1 VRRRR
6 RRPGRALVAL
16 VVLALVA
23 YVAWTYGARE
33 WRHWRFRRTLEQVAA
48 PEPPGSRD
56 LDRDGATAREAAA
69 PAPAAP
75 VAGATPQAV
84 GSADALDAAAPPN
97 RAQNVPAESLSRDD
111 RQELERVLK
120 RANPPRAVEKK
131 K

>member
-6 RRPGRALVAL
+6 RRPGRALAAL

-33 WRHWRFRRTLEQVAA
+33 WRHWRFRRALEQVAA
-48 PEPPGSRD
+48 PEPQGSRD
-56 LDRDGATAREAAA
+56 LDRDAATAREAAA
-69 PAPAAP
+69 P
-75 VAGATPQAV
+75 VAVATPQAV
-84 GSADALDAAAPPN
+84 GSADAVDAAVPPN
-97 RAQNVPAESLSRDD
+97 RAPDAPAESLSRDD

-120 RANPPRAVEKK
+120 RANPPRAAEKK

>member
-33 WRHWRFRRTLEQVAA
+33 WRHWRFRRALEQVAA
-48 PEPPGSRD
+48 PEPPGARD
-56 LDRDGATAREAAA
+56 LDRGAATAREAPPPVVL
-69 PAPAAP
+69 PAL
-75 VAGATPQAV
+75 ATPQAV

-120 RANPPRAVEKK
+120 RANPPRAAEKK
-131 K
+131 N

>member
-1 VRRRR
+1 MRRKR

-33 WRHWRFRRTLEQVAA
+33 WRHWRFRRALEQVAA
-48 PEPPGSRD
+48 PEPPGARD
-56 LDRDGATAREAAA
+56 LDRDAATAREAPP
-69 PAPAAP
+69 PAPVVLPAL
-75 VAGATPQAV
+75 ATPQAV
-84 GSADALDAAAPPN
+84 GSADALDAAPPN

-120 RANPPRAVEKK
+120 RANPPRAAEKK
-131 K
+131 N